1 MHQAATNS
9 SILCTSEI
17 SAQAVSYRFPQV
29 MTKHQLPFGDL
40 NNSHC
45 DCSAI
50 PSCQLEWN
58 HNFHED
64 QTTVLR
70 TNGSD
75 EGLITEIKT
84 RTTHDLIPVEITQ
97 LHTDKHP
104 KIKTPNGDFEY
115 VNLNLHFWERTKSD
129 GVRHKMEKYKPNCY
143 YGKTQDTGDENP
155 ASSKSADA
163 CRGSVPNPVHSVCGI
178 AESSVFFSSIGE
190 WTIVD
195 LNLRDFE
202 KEDAKRTLYLRR
214 KCTPYKEVE
223 PEGFCLIL

>member
-9 SILCTSEI
+9 SILFTSEI

-115 VNLNLHFWERTKSD
+115 VNLNLHLWERTKSD
-129 GVRHKMEKYKPNCY
+129 GIRHKMEKYKPNCY
-143 YGKTQDTGDENP
+143 YGKTQDTSDENP

-163 CRGSVPNPVHSVCGI
+163 CRGSVPNPVHSVCGV

-223 PEGFCLIL
+223 PESFCLIL

>member
-1 MHQAATNS
+1 
-9 SILCTSEI
+9 
-17 SAQAVSYRFPQV
+17 

-129 GVRHKMEKYKPNCY
+129 GVRHKM
-143 YGKTQDTGDENP
+143 
-155 ASSKSADA
+155 
-163 CRGSVPNPVHSVCGI
+163 
-178 AESSVFFSSIGE
+178 
-190 WTIVD
+190 
-195 LNLRDFE
+195 L
-202 KEDAKRTLYLRR
+202 TLS
-214 KCTPYKEVE
+214 
-223 PEGFCLIL
+223 G

>member
-1 MHQAATNS
+1 
-9 SILCTSEI
+9 
-17 SAQAVSYRFPQV
+17 

-84 RTTHDLIPVEITQ
+84 RTTHDLIPVEIAQ

-115 VNLNLHFWERTKSD
+115 VNLNLHFWERTKLD
-129 GVRHKMEKYKPNCY
+129 GVRHNMEKYKPNCY
-143 YGKTQDTGDENP
+143 YGKTQDTSDESP

-163 CRGSVPNPVHSVCGI
+163 CRGSVPNPVHSVCGV

-223 PEGFCLIL
+223 PESFCLIL